1 MTSEPDTV
9 LILFMG
15 RSHAHAVTSIQ
26 HYTPDAVHIITSDD
40 FRKSYVR
47 RLNDW
52 AKQFGFRKGTVQSV
66 SDLFKETSV
75 PSLLNCVFR
84 IAGHEHAV
92 SDGKMEPQR
101 WAIGMTGGTM
111 HMAAVATTASSILDT
126 RIFYVIKPAE
136 GEAVMPNKH
145 VIEMPGLHSVKMAM
159 ALNPRDITAMMEQ
172 GGGPIPE
179 LLGNTDIEPWMI
191 GQMATRGIIEIN
203 PDGDE
208 WRVAPM
214 GKQLFTMLSSGPLW
228 STVLAAE
235 MQKVMAQSSEET
247 TYHG

>member
-1 MTSEPDTV
+1 MTDEQDIV

-40 FRKSYVR
+40 FRKSYIR

-52 AKQFGFRKGTVQSV
+52 SKKFGFRKGTVQSV
-66 SDLFKETSV
+66 SDLFEETSV

-84 IAGHEHAV
+84 IAGHENTL
-92 SDGKMEPQR
+92 SEGKMEPQR

-126 RIFYVIKPAE
+126 RVFYVIKPAK
-136 GEAVMPNKH
+136 GESVMPNKH

-159 ALNPRDITAMMEQ
+159 ALNPRDITTMMKE
-172 GGGPIPE
+172 GGGSIPE
-179 LLGNTDIEPWMI
+179 LIGSTDIEPWMI
-191 GQMATRGIIEIN
+191 GQMSHRGIIEIH
-203 PDGDE
+203 PDGNE

-214 GKQLFTMLSSGPLW
+214 GKQLFTMLNSGPLW
-228 STVLAAE
+228 SSVLATE
-235 MQKVMAQSSEET
+235 VQKIMAQSTEET
-247 TYHG
+247 IYHG